1 MMNRTTSKSIR
12 YKVLKEHL
20 KRKRYRFIMKKLDY
34 INEEGTTG
42 DNIKV
47 KLTKD
52 EMQLFLKGEVDP
64 NKILEVKRNEIIK
77 ERNGRM
83 LIIYQTLGEDL
94 PKLIRKGLKL
104 QKAKE
109 KAELKKAL
117 QG

>member
-1 MMNRTTSKSIR
+1 MLIIL
-12 YKVLKEHL
+12 YFE
-20 KRKRYRFIMKKLDY
+20 RKKNFRDQK
-34 INEEGTTG
+34 
-42 DNIKV
+42 
-47 KLTKD
+47 
-52 EMQLFLKGEVDP
+52 
-64 NKILEVKRNEIIK
+64 KILLKRNEIIK